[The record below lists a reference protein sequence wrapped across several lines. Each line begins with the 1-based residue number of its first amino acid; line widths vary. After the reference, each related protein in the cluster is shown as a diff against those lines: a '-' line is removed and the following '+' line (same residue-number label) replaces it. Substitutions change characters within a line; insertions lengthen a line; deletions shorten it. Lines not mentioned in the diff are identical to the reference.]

1 MVPAVKDSPDTPPIA
16 AIGRVSALL
25 DAFDGGNRLTLA
37 QIARRTGL
45 PRSSTHRML
54 DQLVRLQW
62 LLRTGHE
69 YELGTKLIELGHR
82 AVHQNRVYRA
92 AAPYLWDLHRAT
104 GMVVHL
110 AILDGADVVYLE
122 KVGGRMGLSIPTQ
135 IGSRQPAHCTGVG
148 KAILAYSPLARLERL
163 EEAELTRKTNY
174 SITDAAELR
183 VALSEIRTRG
193 VAFDREECTPGFGC
207 VAAPVGPV
215 DEPVAAVS
223 VCGPVDRLP
232 FDNRLAAPVRITAL
246 QIWRNL
252 DDAALGRSGSRQRS
266 RKRTTGPNAADH
278 LLPACHKPTL

>member
-1 MVPAVKDSPDTPPIA
+1 MVPPVRDSPDTPPIA

-62 LLRTGHE
+62 LRRTGHE

-82 AVHQNRVYRA
+82 AVYQNRVYRA
-92 AAPYLWDLHRAT
+92 AAPFLWDLHRAT

-122 KVGGRMGLSIPTQ
+122 KVAGRMGLSIPTQ
-135 IGSRQPAHCTGVG
+135 VGSRQPAHCTGVG
-148 KAILAYSPLARLERL
+148 KAILAYSPVDQLAGLDDV
-163 EEAELTRKTNY
+163 ELIRKTNH
-174 SITDAAELR
+174 SITDSAELR
-183 VALSEIRTRG
+183 VVLSEIRTRG
-193 VAFDREECTPGFGC
+193 VAFDREECAPGFGC
-207 VAAPVGPV
+207 VAAPVGPI

-252 DDAALGRSGSRQRS
+252 DDSVLGRPAPRQRA
-266 RKRTTGPNAADH
+266 RQRTVTPNAVDH
-278 LLPACHKPTL
+278 LTPSCHKPAR

>member
-1 MVPAVKDSPDTPPIA
+1 MAPAVRDSPDTPPIA

-25 DAFDGGNRLTLA
+25 DAFDGGHRLTLA

-62 LLRTGHE
+62 LRRTGHE

-82 AVHQNRVYRA
+82 AVHQNRVYQA
-92 AAPYLWDLHRAT
+92 AAPFLWDLHRAT

-110 AILDGADVVYLE
+110 AILDGTDVVYLD
-122 KVGGRMGLSIPTQ
+122 KVAGRMGLSIPTQ
-135 IGSRQPAHCTGVG
+135 VGSRQPAHCTGVG
-148 KAILAYSPLARLERL
+148 KAMLAYSPLDQLEGL
-163 EEAELTRKTNY
+163 DDADLIRKTNY
-174 SITDAAELR
+174 SITDSADLR

-193 VAFDREECTPGFGC
+193 VAFDREECAPGFGC
-207 VAAPVGPV
+207 VAAPVGPI

-232 FDNRLAAPVRITAL
+232 FDNRLAAAVRVAAL

-252 DDAALGRSGSRQRS
+252 DDAVPGHSSARQRP
-266 RKRTTGPNAADH
+266 RQRTVGSNAADH
-278 LLPACHKPTL
+278 LTPTCHKPAR

>member
-16 AIGRVSALL
+16 AIGRVSVLL
-25 DAFDGGNRLTLA
+25 DAFDGGTRLTLA

-54 DQLVRLQW
+54 DQLVRQRW
-62 LLRTGHE
+62 LCRTGHE

-92 AAPYLWDLHRAT
+92 AAPFLWDLHRAT

-122 KVGGRMGLSIPTQ
+122 RVAGRMGLSIPTQ
-135 IGSRQPAHCTGVG
+135 VGARQPAHCTGVG
-148 KAILAYSPLARLERL
+148 KAILAYSPLGQLEQL

-174 SITDAAELR
+174 SITDTAELR

-193 VAFDREECTPGFGC
+193 VAFDREECAPGFGC

-252 DDAALGRSGSRQRS
+252 DDAAVGGSGPRRRARQH
-266 RKRTTGPNAADH
+266 TVGTNGADH
-278 LLPACHKPTL
+278 LLPTCRKPAR

>member
-1 MVPAVKDSPDTPPIA
+1 MVPAVRDSPDTPPIA

-62 LLRTGHE
+62 LRRTGHE

-82 AVHQNRVYRA
+82 AVYQNRVYRA
-92 AAPYLWDLHRAT
+92 AAPFLWDLHRAT

-122 KVGGRMGLSIPTQ
+122 KVAGRMGLSIPTQ
-135 IGSRQPAHCTGVG
+135 VGSRQPAHCTGVG
-148 KAILAYSPLARLERL
+148 KAILAYSPVDQLAGLEDV
-163 EEAELTRKTNY
+163 ELTRKTNY
-174 SITDAAELR
+174 SITDSAELR
-183 VALSEIRTRG
+183 IALSEIRTRG
-193 VAFDREECTPGFGC
+193 VAFDREECAPGFGC
-207 VAAPVGPV
+207 VAAPVGPI

-252 DDAALGRSGSRQRS
+252 DDSVLGRPAPRQRP
-266 RKRTTGPNAADH
+266 RQRTVAPNAADH
-278 LLPACHKPTL
+278 LMPSCHKPAR

>member
-1 MVPAVKDSPDTPPIA
+1 MVPPVRDSPDTPPIA
-16 AIGRVSALL
+16 AMGRVSALL

-62 LLRTGHE
+62 LRRTGHE

-82 AVHQNRVYRA
+82 AVYQNRVYRA
-92 AAPYLWDLHRAT
+92 AAPFLWDLHRAT

-122 KVGGRMGLSIPTQ
+122 KVAGRMGLSIPTQ
-135 IGSRQPAHCTGVG
+135 VGSRQPAHCTGVG
-148 KAILAYSPLARLERL
+148 KAILAYSPVDQLAGLEDV
-163 EEAELTRKTNY
+163 ELIRKTNY
-174 SITDAAELR
+174 SITDSAELR

-193 VAFDREECTPGFGC
+193 VAFDREECAPGFGC
-207 VAAPVGPV
+207 VAAPVGPI

-252 DDAALGRSGSRQRS
+252 DDSVLGRPAPRQRP
-266 RKRTTGPNAADH
+266 RQRTAAPNAVDH
-278 LLPACHKPTL
+278 LMPTCHKPTR